1 MKFKEIEII
10 ELFDLVKGFSKYT
23 TKYGHENIGEYPV
36 FSAST
41 KAPLT
46 YINTYDY
53 NSTYLSWTT
62 NGYGGYIFI
71 LSGKFSIN
79 GDRALLIPKV
89 DNLSL
94 EYIRYIAQPIFRSLA
109 RGRIVDGTKNEY
121 TKVYPSMLEGI
132 YIPIPIKEDGSF
144 DLEAQKKIAKKY
156 KLVED
161 GKKQAL
167 DYLKTIK
174 NCIIKVEH
182 NKDIQYKNVDLKDIF
197 DFKKCVSNSSEFT
210 KKFVYENQGDIP
222 VYGATQFHSKPTYGY
237 IKDCIDGVKYFEN
250 CLTWNIDGSLGCFYR
265 DGRFSLSE
273 KVIPLY
279 LKDEYSKIIDLS
291 FLSYM
296 LIQKANEYGFSR
308 EFKPN
313 QTRLKEVSIEIPIKQ
328 DGTYDLE
335 EQQRIAKKYQNIE
348 SKRSEAIDM
357 LKRIIDT
364 QVKITME

>member
-1 MKFKEIEII
+1 MKFKEIEIT

-23 TKYGHENIGEYPV
+23 TKYGHENIGEHPV

-109 RGRIVDGTKNEY
+109 RGRIIDGKKNEY
-121 TKVYPSMLEGI
+121 TKVYPSMLNGI

-144 DLEAQKKIAKKY
+144 DLEAQEKIAKKY

-182 NKDIQYKNVDLKDIF
+182 RKDIQYKNVDLKDIF
-197 DFKKCVSNSSEFT
+197 DFYKGN
-210 KKFVYENQGDIP
+210 
-222 VYGATQFHSKPTYGY
+222 A
-237 IKDCIDGVKYFEN
+237 KYTNEYF
-250 CLTWNIDGSLGCFYR
+250 LNIDGEYPVYSGATKNLGLVAYIDTYDWDAQDQKWLTWTT
-265 DGRFSLSE
+265 DGVYAGTVFVRNGKFSMNTHCGL
-273 KVIPLY
+273 
-279 LKDEYSKIIDLS
+279 LKPKEDINYDLDIDYIAWIL
-291 FLSYM
+291 
-296 LIQKANEYGFSR
+296 
-308 EFKPN
+308 N
-313 QTRLKEVSIEIPIKQ
+313 QTLPNFAIGDQNMRVTMSIIKEVSIEIPIKQ

-335 EQQRIAKKYQNIE
+335 EQQRIAKKHQNIE